1 VKQILIILLLVALL
15 FSSAVSAQVNTPS
28 SNNSTMNQFK
38 NLQSLHDSTKALSV
52 QLLFKGTDGTT
63 RSLQLKKDGLLPEH
77 TTPNQALLV
86 CVSGEVLYED
96 ETKQQHLL
104 KAGDIFFIQ
113 PNVKH
118 WLKGLRDSQL
128 LLMK

>member
-1 VKQILIILLLVALL
+1 
-15 FSSAVSAQVNTPS
+15 
-28 SNNSTMNQFK
+28 MNPLK
-38 NLQSLHDSTKALSV
+38 TLQSRHDSSKTLSV

-96 ETKQQHLL
+96 ETKQQQVL
-104 KAGDIFFIQ
+104 KAGDVFFI
-113 PNVKH
+113 PPHVKH